1 MSVEETIEKIT
12 FDSNSHSEWK
22 FTLFMNLIIC
32 SISNMY
38 YKFDHE
44 ITLVKTI
51 LNSVQSIK
59 IYLKQK
65 SLFHYPFNAL
75 IKFDHFQWKES
86 QIGANNLV
94 VLKKISNFR
103 SKLFIVN
110 CVIFSLMFV
119 SVF

>member
-1 MSVEETIEKIT
+1 MPVEETIEKIT
-12 FDSNSHSEWK
+12 FDSNSHAEWK

-38 YKFDHE
+38 FKFDHE

-65 SLFHYPFNAL
+65 SLSHYLP
-75 IKFDHFQWKES
+75 
-86 QIGANNLV
+86 GG
-94 VLKKISNFR
+94 
-103 SKLFIVN
+103 
-110 CVIFSLMFV
+110 SLMLQLNSITF
-119 SVF
+119 SGKILK